1 MIKIITI
8 DREYGSGAKTTFTTP
23 GVPLKDDGRGGP

>member
-8 DREYGSGAKTTFTTP
+8 DREYGSEAADIAATLAAAWLEIVG
-23 GVPLKDDGRGGP
+23 

>member
-8 DREYGSGAKTTFTTP
+8 DRECGTGAAEIAPHETVNCENHSSG
-23 GVPLKDDGRGGP
+23 